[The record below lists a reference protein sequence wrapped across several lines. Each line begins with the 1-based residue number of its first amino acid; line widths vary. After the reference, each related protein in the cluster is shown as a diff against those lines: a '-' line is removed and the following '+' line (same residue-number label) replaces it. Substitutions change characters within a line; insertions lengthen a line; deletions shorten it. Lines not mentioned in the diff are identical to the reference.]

1 MIFVSSQEQSS
12 YFQFNWG
19 EFKDNLICLH
29 FLLHLKHEVVRS
41 LAVEAG
47 LDPVLVIVSGR
58 VEIHV
63 QEAVVDA
70 VVLHVDQMVV
80 GVKVL
85 TLIIFEPLGV
95 TELVIE
101 AVLENQ
107 SVEAGRGEAKDHA
120 HTKLQDEEE
129 ELFRHPVTINV
140 SVEGEG
146 AVEIVMQLV
155 CMLIHLGQ
163 GELEGGRKCF
173 LALSGYGTFLYAW
186 NQFSS

>member
-1 MIFVSSQEQSS
+1 MIFLSSQEQSS
-12 YFQFNWG
+12 NFQLHWC
-19 EFKDNLICLH
+19 EFKDNLICLK
-29 FLLHLKHEVVRS
+29 FLLDLKHEVVRP

-47 LDPVLVIVSGR
+47 LDPVLVIVGGR

-70 VVLHVDQMVV
+70 VVLHVNQMVV

-85 TLIIFEPLGV
+85 TLIILEPLGV
-95 TELVIE
+95 TKLVIE

-107 SVEAGRGEAKDHA
+107 SVETGRGEAKEHA
-120 HTKLQDEEE
+120 HAQLQDEEE

-146 AVEIVMQLV
+146 AVKIVMQLV
-155 CMLIHLGQ
+155 SMLIHLRQ
-163 GELEGGRKCF
+163 EQLEGRRNCF
-173 LALSGYGTFLYAW
+173 W
-186 NQFSS
+186 N